1 VEDQKV
7 KTAVIPVGESRIE
20 LLESTDPE
28 GPIAKYIERRG
39 EGLHHLALEVSNI
52 QDALERLSKR
62 GVTLIDE
69 KPRIGAGG
77 HKIAFL
83 HPKGTKVLIELTEPR
98 K

>member
-1 VEDQKV
+1 M
-7 KTAVIPVGESRIE
+7 
-20 LLESTDPE
+20 
-28 GPIAKYIERRG
+28 
-39 EGLHHLALEVSNI
+39 ALEVSNI
-52 QDALERLSKR
+52 QDALETLTKR
-62 GVTLIDE
+62 GVALIDA